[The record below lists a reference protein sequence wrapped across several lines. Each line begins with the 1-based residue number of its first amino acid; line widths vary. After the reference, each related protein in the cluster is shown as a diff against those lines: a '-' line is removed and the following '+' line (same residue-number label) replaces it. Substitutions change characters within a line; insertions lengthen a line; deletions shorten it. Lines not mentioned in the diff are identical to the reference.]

1 MQREHQL
8 SGFSLLPFRL
18 NEEAPVRRLSLVSAG
33 ICAALALAVGTAI
46 PAAAA
51 PDHSGPGNSAP
62 GRPAPAHRGAPE
74 FYLSLGDSLSVGD
87 QPNAQGVTLPTN
99 QGYPDQLYAMLR
111 PFDHNLVLAKLGC
124 PGETTATMIN
134 GGICGYAG
142 DQRFSLT
149 ADKGN
154 QLAAAL
160 AFLRAHRGH
169 VPLITIDIGANDLN
183 SCVVLTSISAVA
195 ACATPA
201 IETAGQ
207 NTAAILAQ
215 LRAADPSATIVGMT
229 YYVPELAEWL
239 TGPAGEAFAEGSIPL
254 GEALNSA
261 LTAAFT
267 HSHARVADVF
277 TAFDSADITSLV
289 NLPGFGAVP
298 KDVALI
304 CQLTWECA
312 APPVGPNEHANAA
325 GYAVIART
333 FFATLGRRD

>member
-1 MQREHQL
+1 M
-8 SGFSLLPFRL
+8 
-18 NEEAPVRRLSLVSAG
+18 RRLSLVSAG
-33 ICAALALAVGTAI
+33 ICAALALAVVTAI

-51 PDHSGPGNSAP
+51 DHSAP
-62 GRPAPAHRGAPE
+62 GHAGPAHHAAPE
-74 FYLSLGDSLSVGD
+74 YYLSLGDSLSVGD

-99 QGYPDQLYAMLR
+99 QGYANQLYDMLR
-111 PFDHNLVLAKLGC
+111 PFDRGLVLAKLGC

-149 ADKGN
+149 ADTGN
-154 QLAAAL
+154 QFDATL

-183 SCVVLTSISAVA
+183 PCVALTSISAVA
-195 ACATPA
+195 ACAIPA

-207 NTAAILAQ
+207 NTVAILTQ
-215 LRAADPSATIVGMT
+215 LRAADPSATLVGMT
-229 YYVPELAEWL
+229 YYVPELADWL
-239 TGPAGEAFAEGSIPL
+239 TGPSGEAFAEGSIPL
-254 GEALNSA
+254 GEDLNAA

-267 HSHARVADVF
+267 QAHARVADVF
-277 TAFDSADITSLV
+277 TGFDSADITGLV

-333 FFATLGRRD
+333 FFAALSRRE